1 MPWAWFPCDLSGWS
15 SAFKALRRGVE
26 THGCPGP
33 FRLRTATQIAREPS
47 PRQAQE
53 LWYTLPCLRINIRS
67 TSTISNPGTRPRF
80 TFSVLDTKIVFT
92 NTKAQVQDQILSHEQ
107 DQDHEQYV
115 SDFPRQGL
123 KLDTYKDYK
132 RFDPYNKINFL
143 KIGFPLNT

>member
-1 MPWAWFPCDLSGWS
+1 MSVM
-15 SAFKALRRGVE
+15 SACVDALCRDSWVSR
-26 THGCPGP
+26 P
-33 FRLRTATQIAREPS
+33 FQAANSHSDCKEPS
-47 PRQAQE
+47 PGQAQE
-53 LWYTLPCLRINIRS
+53 PWYTFPWLRINIRS

-80 TFSVLDTKIVFT
+80 TFPVLDTKIVFT
-92 NTKAQVQDQILSHEQ
+92 NTKIQVQDQIFSHEQ

-115 SDFPRQGL
+115 SDFSRQGL